1 MEVKQRE
8 LAFNKKEQMRK
19 KWEKQSGRI
28 WGGLEG
34 SVKGGKV
41 REKLEN
47 GGELLV
53 SMPTV
58 SV

>member
-1 MEVKQRE
+1 MGEASR
-8 LAFNKKEQMRK
+8 
-19 KWEKQSGRI
+19 
-28 WGGLEG
+28 WGCLKG
-34 SVKGGKV
+34 SVKAGKE